1 MDKIKEYAGRFAAA
15 IGDDEVLFSHDDLA
29 IYDHDNKVTGIA
41 PSLVLR
47 PGSTQDVQAIMKI
60 CYENRL
66 PILPRGAGTGNVGG
80 AVCVSPAVVLD
91 LTRMNRIISLDAISM
106 TVRVEAGLVTAALQN
121 TVEKSGLFYPPDPA
135 SADECTIGG
144 NAATNAGGLRAVK
157 YGVTG
162 DYVLGLQGV
171 LADGRLLST
180 GAATR
185 KGVVGYDLTSLF
197 VGSEGTL
204 GIICELTLR
213 LTRKPESRRTM
224 IASFGDLRHCAK
236 GIEVVLQSP
245 VLPAAL
251 ELVDKQS
258 VAAAEQVSFRPLGID
273 APFLLIEL
281 DGRKDVV
288 DEETAMLDALL
299 KAIGAKTRVAVDDR
313 QTKNIWDARRV
324 ISTALKKVAPKK
336 VAEDIAVPISKLADA
351 IEGITKL
358 ASTLGLRHAVYGHAG
373 DGNLHVN
380 VLFDPDEP
388 GVSSKVE
395 QFRSRLFDLTLELNG
410 TISGEHGIGIAK
422 RPFIARELS
431 AVSLEMHKALKKQFD
446 SRGILNPGKIWPAD

>member
-1 MDKIKEYAGRFAAA
+1 VDNIAQYAGRFAVA
-15 IGDDEVLFSHDDLA
+15 IGADNVLSLPDERA

-47 PGSTQDVQAIMKI
+47 PGSTQDVQSVMKI
-60 CYENRL
+60 CCEKRL
-66 PILPRGAGTGNVGG
+66 PIVPRGAGTGNVGG

-91 LTRMNRIISLDAISM
+91 LTRMNRIISLDTISM
-106 TVRVEAGLVTAALQN
+106 TVRVEAGLLTERLQN
-121 TVEKSGLFYPPDPA
+121 YVEEVGLFYPPDPA

-157 YGVTG
+157 YGVSG
-162 DYVLGLQGV
+162 DYVLGLQVV

-180 GAATR
+180 GTATR

-204 GIICELTLR
+204 GVICELTLR
-213 LTRKPESRRTM
+213 LTRKPERRRTM

-251 ELVDKQS
+251 ELVDEQS
-258 VAAAEQVSFRPLGID
+258 VAAAKQTGSAPTGYD

-281 DGRKDVV
+281 DGRKEVV
-288 DEETAMLDALL
+288 DSEVAMLDLL
-299 KAIGAKTRVAVDDR
+299 LTATGAKTRVAVDDR
-313 QTKNIWDARRV
+313 QTKDIWDARRA
-324 ISTALKKVAPKK
+324 ISTALKEVAPKK
-336 VAEDIAVPISKLADA
+336 LAEDIAVPISKLADA
-351 IEGITKL
+351 IGGITKL
-358 ASTLGLRHAVYGHAG
+358 ASSMGLRHAVYGHAG

-380 VLFDPDEP
+380 VLYDPACE

-395 QFRSRLFDLTLELNG
+395 EFRSRLFDLTLELNG

-422 RPFIARELS
+422 RAFIARELS
-431 AVSLEMHKALKKQFD
+431 AVSLEMHKLLKKQFD
-446 SRGILNPGKIWPAD
+446 HRGILNPGKIWPG